1 MSSKFEKYQK
11 YEKYLV
17 PAILLC
23 VIIVYTILVFLSDG
37 THGGADDI
45 GHYRRSRYAFRFPE
59 FFLYHWGKPFFT
71 AISSPFAQFG
81 FNGIRIF
88 NVLCGTA
95 TAYFTYRTASL
106 LKFSMPVL
114 GIFLLLSS
122 PLYTV
127 LMLSGM
133 TEILASL
140 VLVLTIFLF
149 FKQKYIWSA
158 VLLSFMPFIRT
169 EAISILPL
177 FMIALA
183 WQKQWKALPFLF
195 FGFVFYSIVGSF
207 YYDDLFWVIN
217 NMPYTGGAKDI
228 YGSGEL
234 FHYVKESKYIFGIPT
249 VILASLGLIA
259 WALRPLSLP
268 GEERKEVRKGWLM
281 EMLVVYLPFM
291 VYLSAHSY
299 IWWKGMGN
307 SVGMIRVIIAVLP
320 SAVLLGVLGWSRLLE
335 IIPVSKIYKSG
346 ITVILSIFLLIIPF
360 KVYTIPVPLVGT
372 QRIVKM
378 ASDWYLDSDYAGTRF
393 YYYNPF
399 FTHFMKLDPYDDAI
413 SHQFVHNRDH
423 PEEKIAEGEIV
434 IWDAHFSPNEGR
446 LPLEN
451 LMDNEYFR
459 LIHLT
464 RDKEPFTVLGGYLYE
479 IYFFQRIGSDD
490 GEDNHEIYQ
499 KMLDEILS
507 TEY

>member
-1 MSSKFEKYQK
+1 
-11 YEKYLV
+11 
-17 PAILLC
+17 
-23 VIIVYTILVFLSDG
+23 
-37 THGGADDI
+37 
-45 GHYRRSRYAFRFPE
+45 
-59 FFLYHWGKPFFT
+59 
-71 AISSPFAQFG
+71 
-81 FNGIRIF
+81 
-88 NVLCGTA
+88 
-95 TAYFTYRTASL
+95 
-106 LKFSMPVL
+106 
-114 GIFLLLSS
+114 
-122 PLYTV
+122 
-127 LMLSGM
+127 M

-158 VLLSFMPFIRT
+158 LLLSFMPFIRT

-177 FMIALA
+177 FMIAYA
-183 WQKQWKALPFLF
+183 WQKQWKAIPFLF

-207 YYDDLFWVIN
+207 YYDDLFWVIH

-234 FHYVKESKYIFGIPT
+234 LHYVKASKYIFGIPT
-249 VILASLGLIA
+249 VVLASLGLIA
-259 WALRPLSLP
+259 WALRPLSKLEET
-268 GEERKEVRKGWLM
+268 GEGIRNKWLM
-281 EMLVVYLPFM
+281 EMLVVYMPLM

-320 SAVLLGVLGWSRLLE
+320 SAVLLAMLGWSRLLE

-346 ITVILSIFLLIIPF
+346 ITAVLSIFLLIIPF

-372 QRIVKM
+372 QRVVKA
-378 ASDWYLDSDYAGTRF
+378 ASDWYMDSEYAGTRF
-393 YYYNPF
+393 YYYDPF
-399 FTHFMKLDPYDDAI
+399 FTHFMRMDPYDDGL
-413 SHQFVHNRDH
+413 SHQFVHNREH
-423 PEEKIAEGEIV
+423 PEERIEEGEIV

-446 LPLEN
+446 LPLER
-451 LMDNEYFR
+451 LMDNQYFR

-490 GEDNHEIYQ
+490 GEDNHDLYRV
-499 KMLDEILS
+499 MLDEILNPD
-507 TEY
+507 